1 MIAAQMNVVLI
12 HMTDAAIEV
21 SEIIHSQN
29 IELCDDDNN
38 FDNIDEKYINFNSCN
53 LLDMLAVLMKMWDK
67 LQLNIKNKN
76 KKVTQ
81 KQIEKKKIIFCV

>member
-1 MIAAQMNVVLI
+1 MTTTWVNITLI
-12 HMTDAAIEV
+12 HVIDAAIETCETV
-21 SEIIHSQN
+21 CNQN